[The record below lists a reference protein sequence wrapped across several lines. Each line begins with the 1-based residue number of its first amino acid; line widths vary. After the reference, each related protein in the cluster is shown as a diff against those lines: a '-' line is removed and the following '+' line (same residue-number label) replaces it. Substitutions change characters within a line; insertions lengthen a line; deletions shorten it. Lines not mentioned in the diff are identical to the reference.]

1 MDFTTLFRE
10 IMYCVIT
17 VLVPVLIKYLV
28 SYVNLKQKDL
38 VSRINDTKTRQH
50 IDNAITAI
58 TSAVVAVNQTYVDA
72 LKKNGE
78 FTPES
83 QKSAYMIAKK
93 KALSM
98 INDDAKQAITTVYGD
113 IDSFIDAFIEKTVN
127 EMK

>member
-98 INDDAKQAITTVYGD
+98 INDDAKQAIATVYGD